1 MQQTLALVS
10 KHFAQRPKLSRR
22 DQTCL
27 LATKL
32 LHSGQYFCT
41 AIKLYFHNPKLQH
54 SDQLFLLATKVLP
67 VDQTILFSDQSL
79 QKLCYPTK
87 LCFWRPKSLYNQQ
100 SFCTATKLIFCY
112 QTSYSAT
119 KTLVFLCS
127 GAQCNLCQR
136 GDLKSC
142 SAKRWGGDSCQIDR
156 CDESQMTPPP
166 PKIFFIL

>member
-100 SFCTATKLIFCY
+100 SRAAQRPNLSFATKLRTQRPKHWFSCV
-112 QTSYSAT
+112 
-119 KTLVFLCS
+119 LVRNSTC
-127 GAQCNLCQR
+127 AR
-136 GDLKSC
+136 GEKSRPWYNTHCCC
-142 SAKRWGGDSCQIDR
+142 SARALPQGF
-156 CDESQMTPPP
+156 E
-166 PKIFFIL
+166 